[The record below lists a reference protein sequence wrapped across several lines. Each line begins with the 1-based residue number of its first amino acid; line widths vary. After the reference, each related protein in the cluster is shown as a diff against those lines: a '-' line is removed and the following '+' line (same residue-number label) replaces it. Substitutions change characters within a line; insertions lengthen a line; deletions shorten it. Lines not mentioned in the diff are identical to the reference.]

1 MFNKDFFPT
10 PRSLINKMLSKLDFK
25 TISSV
30 LEPSGGK
37 GDIIDAVV
45 DKFRYSRSSY
55 NKEIKYDIDT
65 IEIDENLQHILR
77 GKGYRVIHNDF
88 LTFNSY
94 KSYSAIIANFP
105 FSDGEKHLLKALE
118 IQQNGGSI
126 VCLLNAETLRN
137 PYSNTRK
144 DLLRKLEDYHADI
157 EYIQNAFIDSE
168 RPTGVEIALISIT
181 IPKSDND
188 SIILDDLKRQEQF
201 RAETNNT
208 YNTNQLINAD
218 YIKGIVEQYNFEVKT
233 GLKLI
238 AEYEVL
244 KPLMLNSFDK
254 DAYSKH
260 CILKLTL
267 DDHNYEKYPSENLP
281 NAYIKKVRIKYWK
294 ALFTNEQFIGL
305 FTSNLRDKYMSK
317 INELEDYDFSLFNIY
332 TIRIE
337 LSKEMLQGVQDT
349 ILKLFDEFSVQSS
362 WNPEFGNNI
371 HYYSGWVTNKC
382 WKINPKK
389 VIIRLN
395 GFNEWSSDKFRPT
408 DYNVINKLSD
418 IEKVFNY
425 LSIGTSIEINEIDMK
440 TALNFAEQY
449 GDSKKIELTYFYCT
463 FYKKQTCHLEWKYP
477 ELVHRF
483 NIFASQNRN
492 ALPPSYGKKTYK
504 EMDEEERQTVDN
516 FEGELSYNRVMNNT
530 QNYIVETNKLLMLA

>member
-94 KSYSAIIANFP
+94 KSYSVIVANFP

-118 IQQNGGSI
+118 IQQNGGSV

-157 EYIQNAFIDSE
+157 EYIQNAFIDAE

-181 IPKSDND
+181 IPKPDND

-201 RAETNNT
+201 RAKPEQN
-208 YNTNQLINAD
+208 NTNQLINAD

-238 AEYEVL
+238 AEYEAL

-305 FTSNLRDKYMSK
+305 FTSNLRQKYMDK
-317 INELEDYDFSLFNIY
+317 INELEDYDFSIFNIY
-332 TIRIE
+332 TIRIQ
-337 LSKEMLQGVQDT
+337 LSSEMLKGVEDT
-349 ILKLFDEFSVQSS
+349 IIKLFDEFSYQSS
-362 WNPEFGNNI
+362 WDNEFSKNI
-371 HYYSGWVTNKC
+371 HYYSGWSTNKC
-382 WKINPKK
+382 WKINDKK

-395 GFNEWSSDKFRPT
+395 GFNEWSSNKFKPT
-408 DYNVINKLSD
+408 DYNVVNKLTD

-425 LSIGTSIEINEIDMK
+425 LSTGTNIEINEIDIK

-449 GDSKKIELTYFYCT
+449 GDSKKIELTYFYVT
-463 FYKKQTCHLEWKYP
+463 FYKKGTCHLEWKDQD
-477 ELVHRF
+477 LIHRF
-483 NIFASQNRN
+483 NIYAGQNKN
-492 ALPPSYGKKTYK
+492 NLPPSYGKKTYT
-504 EMDEEERQTVDN
+504 EMSEEEQQVIN
-516 FEGELSYNRVMNNT
+516 EFEGELSYRKVMSNKND
-530 QNYIVETNKLLMLA
+530 YILDNNKLLMLA